1 VYLSTTLCPAAWAHK
16 RVLPWLYIRLLY
28 RVIAYKLS
36 YHTYKVY
43 VHPSVEHDSAV
54 WPPSTHRDTSVMLL
68 MDTACQRRRFARNT
82 MRKSST
88 LNPLR
93 SFVPYRGTYGKF
105 RFSPMSRE
113 TGHTIMLSSCG
124 LESPW
129 AGHYVAVVVYGNFRA
144 STTGFTVSLFTFV
157 CLLFSLLC
165 DRLWHQLVNVI
176 KLLK

>member
-1 VYLSTTLCPAAWAHK
+1 MFNSNMANSTSCHPAAT
-16 RVLPWLYIRLLY
+16 
-28 RVIAYKLS
+28 S
-36 YHTYKVY
+36 HT
-43 VHPSVEHDSAV
+43 AGFC
-54 WPPSTHRDTSVMLL
+54 HRANS
-68 MDTACQRRRFARNT
+68 TACHPRAT
-82 MRKSST
+82 YHIAGCCP
-88 LNPLR
+88 LVNPLR

-105 RFSPMSRE
+105 RFSPMSHE

-129 AGHYVAVVVYGNFRA
+129 VGHYVAVVVYGNFRA

-157 CLLFSLLC
+157 CLLFGLLC

>member
-1 VYLSTTLCPAAWAHK
+1 
-16 RVLPWLYIRLLY
+16 
-28 RVIAYKLS
+28 
-36 YHTYKVY
+36 
-43 VHPSVEHDSAV
+43 
-54 WPPSTHRDTSVMLL
+54 
-68 MDTACQRRRFARNT
+68 
-82 MRKSST
+82 
-88 LNPLR
+88 
-93 SFVPYRGTYGKF
+93 
-105 RFSPMSRE
+105 
-113 TGHTIMLSSCG
+113 MLSSCG